1 MRGRLASPWV
11 LYRRPGRAQG
21 LLLGG
26 RHLVCWAR
34 AGCRRAK
41 AKSPGFPKLTP
52 GRALEAVWH
61 SVLAKPG
68 GLWYSQEVPG
78 PRSSVDRAAAS
89 GAVCGR
95 SSRPGGISVSPQGE
109 HQLRVFPSLFWAL
122 GYPGPPDLCTEVE
135 YSTLATACLSGKRAT
150 FRSIIT
156 TVVSG
161 KRRTEARAPPPPARS
176 LGRRAPCRALQRLR
190 PNRFA
195 RSPNMLYTSRMTS
208 MPCG

>member
-1 MRGRLASPWV
+1 MHGSVNGALWSSGTCPTLRVVALSMVVVCWFHASTIPRCHYSSTLSCLYLVAQFGGMGSPPVRGRLASPWV

-95 SSRPGGISVSPQGE
+95 SSRPGGIAVSPQGE
-109 HQLRVFPSLFWAL
+109 V
-122 GYPGPPDLCTEVE
+122 
-135 YSTLATACLSGKRAT
+135 
-150 FRSIIT
+150 
-156 TVVSG
+156 
-161 KRRTEARAPPPPARS
+161 
-176 LGRRAPCRALQRLR
+176 
-190 PNRFA
+190 
-195 RSPNMLYTSRMTS
+195 
-208 MPCG
+208 